1 MKIGSVKGLTLVEL
15 LIVIVII
22 TIISVFAYP
31 AYQNN
36 KVKVQR
42 NDAKAEMLFIV
53 QRMQTYKSTNGTYLG
68 ATINQLYGAT
78 RIPKTGTAF
87 YNVAFANAPTAGSWT
102 LIATPIN
109 GSLQQGDGVLCINEQ
124 NRKFWAKGARN
135 CNLSNVSDWDGK

>member
-1 MKIGSVKGLTLVEL
+1 MKIGNIKGLTLVEL

-22 TIISVFAYP
+22 AIIAAVAYP

-53 QRMQTYKSTNGTYLG
+53 QRMQMYKSTNGTYLG
-68 ATINQLYGAT
+68 ATVNQLYGAT
-78 RIPKTGTAF
+78 GIPKTGTAF
-87 YNVAFANAPTAGSWT
+87 YNVAFASAPTAGGWT

-109 GSLQQGDGVLCINEQ
+109 GTPLQGNGVLCINEQ
-124 NRKFWAKGARN
+124 NQKFWAKGATN

>member
-1 MKIGSVKGLTLVEL
+1 MKIGNVKGLTLVEL
-15 LIVIVII
+15 LIVIAII
-22 TIISVFAYP
+22 AIISAVAYP

-68 ATINQLYGAT
+68 ATINQLYGAGT
-78 RIPKTGTAF
+78 IPKNGTAF
-87 YNVAFANAPTAGSWT
+87 YNVVFDGAPTLSRWT
-102 LIATPIN
+102 LIARPIN
-109 GSLQQGDGVLCINEQ
+109 GTPQQGDGVLCINELNQ
-124 NRKFWAKGARN
+124 KFWAKGATN